1 MTTTSPTTSG
11 LSLPTSTSG
20 ASRLLDRAI
29 RTTADTTP
37 LVARVALGAVMFPHG
52 AQKALGWFGGYGL
65 SGTMGFFTGQ
75 MGIPAPFAAAAIAA
89 EFLGAIGLV
98 TGTLSRVAAF
108 GIACVMAVA
117 VLTVH
122 LKAGFFMNWSGA
134 QAGEG
139 FEYHLLAI
147 GLALIVML
155 KGGGKYSV
163 DGLIGPRLGR

>member
-122 LKAGFFMNWSGA
+122 LKAGFFMNGPIHRHYSKTMALPQLLWSTT
-134 QAGEG
+134 
-139 FEYHLLAI
+139 HLMVVQRPGYRTANRPADVLC
-147 GLALIVML
+147 
-155 KGGGKYSV
+155 
-163 DGLIGPRLGR
+163 